1 MSYPPLTPPPP
12 RMEDMDP
19 IEWSAAGEPPPDAAE
34 WTDRRVCKLAVISE
48 PRRGGKSY
56 WRQRAEDAEG
66 RLIDAGYRQAED
78 RAEIEALR
86 SMLAGRCL
94 SDITHRDEEHRQSV
108 CMLPAEHAPLA
119 HDDCMGC
126 TWTDADHWQPQ
137 AVDRVADEL
146 QRIADESQHEGWGSP
161 AVRRVVERV
170 ARAFEGTR

>member
-1 MSYPPLTPPPP
+1 MTDDDIDTWASKDELGY
-12 RMEDMDP
+12 
-19 IEWSAAGEPPPDAAE
+19 IEWDAAMPPPDAEE
-34 WTDRRVCKLAVISE
+34 WKGVAVVSE

-86 SMLAGRCL
+86 SILAGRCL
-94 SDITHRDEEHRQSV
+94 SDVTHRDEEHRQSV
-108 CMLPAEHAPLA
+108 CMLPAGHAPLV

-126 TWTDADHWQPQ
+126 TWTDADHWQEC

-146 QRIADESQHEGWGSP
+146 ARIAGESQHEGWGSP
-161 AVRRVVERV
+161 VVRRVVERIR
-170 ARAFEGTR
+170 RAFEGTR